1 MKGIEGL
8 TLGRYELRQRIAQ
21 GGMAEVYLAHDRRV
35 RRQVAIKVLYGRD
48 ESFVRRFEREARAV
62 GALSHAHILPLYDF
76 GEQRPWYY
84 LVMPYVEGGTLRDY
98 LHKKQRLTL
107 IEAASFVDQISEALQ
122 HAHDSGVIHRDVKP
136 SNILLRPD
144 CHAYLADFGLAK
156 AMMGAESLTSI
167 GAIVG
172 TPEYTAPEQ
181 SNGINDY
188 RSDIYSLGIILY
200 QMLTGQVPFTAESP
214 IAVSLKHIQLEPPP
228 PSQLNSDI
236 PQSIETVILKAL
248 AKDPNARY
256 QQAQELSTAY
266 WQALHHEQL
275 WTTDKL
281 PAQTPIETS
290 LPGTNHTEETQQNVL
305 PIREKAPWPSMP
317 AKTPHRL
324 SKASLLALVCLILA
338 LALVPLNLGW
348 QAAHPANI
356 RPTQNTQQAV
366 TQQESSAMTA
376 TAIVQATS
384 QAQLQATLAAQSQVQ
399 ATAGITTSLGAGQTL
414 YGTDLTTPGG
424 GWIDDGSQCYF
435 SPQGYHVQTYR
446 AHLEAWCYSNQQQFS
461 NVVITVQAQL
471 LRGDTYGLVF
481 RLNPTTRA
489 FYILELNKAG
499 QYRFVKANGSNPLN
513 WLTLIDWTPSS
524 AIRSGYNQ
532 TNTFLV
538 VATGPH
544 FRFYINKQLI
554 LNNFTDPTPYP
565 TGLIGLIVGGDSSG
579 GTEAVFS
586 NVWVFEK

>member
-8 TLGRYELRQRIAQ
+8 TLGRYELKRLIAH
-21 GGMAEVYLAHDRRV
+21 GGMAEVYLAYDRRV

-62 GALSHAHILPLYDF
+62 GTLSHAHILPLYDF

-84 LVMPYVEGGTLRDY
+84 LVMPYVEGATLRDY

-107 IEAASFVDQISEALQ
+107 LEAASFVDQIAGALQ

-136 SNILLRPD
+136 SNILLRAD
-144 CHAYLADFGLAK
+144 GYAYLADFGLAK
-156 AMMGAESLTSI
+156 AMIGAEALTSI

-214 IAVSLKHIQLEPPP
+214 VAVSLKHIQLEPTP
-228 PSQLNSDI
+228 PSHINSDI
-236 PQSIETVILKAL
+236 PQSIEAVILKAL
-248 AKDPNARY
+248 AKDPDARY

-266 WQALHHEQL
+266 WKALHHEQL

-281 PAQTPIETS
+281 PAQVLLETS
-290 LPGTNHTEETQQNVL
+290 APKGNHTEETRQNITV
-305 PIREKAPWPSMP
+305 REKAQFPSIP
-317 AKTPHRL
+317 AKTSLRL
-324 SKASLLALVCLILA
+324 SKTSLLALICLMLA
-338 LALVPLNLGW
+338 VAVVPLSLGW
-348 QAAHPANI
+348 QAAHTANI
-356 RPTQNTQQAV
+356 RPTQSAQQAV
-366 TQQESSAMTA
+366 TQQEISAMTA
-376 TAIVQATS
+376 TAIAQATS

-414 YGTDLTTPGG
+414 YANSMTTPGG

-471 LRGDTYGLVF
+471 VPGDTYGLVF
-481 RLNPTTRA
+481 RLNPSTRA
-489 FYILELNKAG
+489 FYVLELNKAG
-499 QYRFVKANGSNPLN
+499 QYRFVKASGSNPLN

-524 AIRSGYNQ
+524 AIHRGYNQ

-538 VATGPH
+538 VASGPH

-565 TGLIGLIVGGDSSG
+565 TGLIGLLVGGDSPEGS
-579 GTEAVFS
+579 EAVFS